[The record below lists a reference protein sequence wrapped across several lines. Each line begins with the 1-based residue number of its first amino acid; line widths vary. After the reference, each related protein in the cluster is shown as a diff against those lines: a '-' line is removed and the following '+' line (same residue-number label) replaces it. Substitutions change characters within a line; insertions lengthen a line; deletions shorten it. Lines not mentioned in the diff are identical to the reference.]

1 MKSFV
6 DFLNESLILEG
17 LILFK
22 PTAKTA
28 QLAANVEDAIKAF
41 INNSGKKYSINSKT
55 DIKQVYDDFLNYCA
69 KGSNT
74 RGVKSETLKEV
85 GITDGKEL
93 LNLIVNHA
101 DELEKDKVDI
111 NKFFKMT
118 QLEKDYKSWKK
129 SDDYS
134 KGEKYNPEEDDDEN
148 EEELKRTL
156 LIYNAK
162 DPGNNDDIRKYDFYG
177 KMGKSTAHQVNMRKM
192 DWKYDTGLNYYD
204 ARPILQYNYRKK
216 SKEEL
221 EKVEFIDDNNFLD

>member
-1 MKSFV
+1 MKSLTEFIR
-6 DFLNESLILEG
+6 ESLLLEA

-28 QLAANVEDAIKAF
+28 QAAANVEDAIKAF

-55 DIKQVYDDFLNYCA
+55 DVKQVYDDFLRYCA
-69 KGSNT
+69 KGPNT

-93 LNLIVNHA
+93 LNLIANHA

-118 QLEKDYKSWKK
+118 QLEKDYKAWTK

-134 KGEKYNPEEDDDEN
+134 KGEKFNPEDADESED
-148 EEELKRTL
+148 ELRRTL

-162 DPGNNDDIRKYDFYG
+162 DPGNTDEIRKYDFYG
-177 KMGKSTAHQVNMRKM
+177 KMGKSTSHQVNMRKM
-192 DWKYDTGLNYYD
+192 DWKYETGLNYYD
-204 ARPILQYNYRKK
+204 ARPILEYNYRKK